1 MDHFLEVVVIAQLVI
16 ECPDIAAIKDN
27 VRITTWAVWMMTVVK
42 ASLMPANINKWTVA
56 IGLDPVWCSIC
67 YDMQQCCNYA

>member
-16 ECPDIAAIKDN
+16 ECPDVAAIKDN

-42 ASLMPANINKWTVA
+42 ASFMPANINKWTVA
-56 IGLDPVWCSIC
+56 I
-67 YDMQQCCNYA
+67 